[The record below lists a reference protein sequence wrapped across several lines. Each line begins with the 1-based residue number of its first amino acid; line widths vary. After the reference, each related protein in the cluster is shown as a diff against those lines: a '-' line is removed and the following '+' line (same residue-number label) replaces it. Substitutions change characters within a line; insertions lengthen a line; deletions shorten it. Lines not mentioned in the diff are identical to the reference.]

1 MELRY
6 EKAMEEYDL
15 SYADLSEDAK
25 TGVDGIK
32 DVLKG
37 IAMLEKR
44 GKKVTQKTINK
55 LKAMDKWVYYEILD
69 QVQGTDEN
77 EDEMPENPEE
87 VVDEIKE
94 QAQGSEQPKQLTE
107 GEKMGYEIDAE
118 LKKMFDSGKKEW
130 TIEEVKSAAKK
141 TYNILFDTYEEDAEN
156 GIKTSSYSLLE
167 KEKQKF
173 VISKN

>member
-94 QAQGSEQPKQLTE
+94 QAQGGEQPKQLTE
-107 GEKMGYEIDAE
+107 DEKKGYEIDAE

-130 TIEEVKSAAKK
+130 SIDEVKSAAKK
-141 TYNILFDTYEEDAEN
+141 TYNILFDTYEEDGEN
-156 GIKTSSYSLLE
+156 GIKTSNYSLLE
-167 KEKQKF
+167 TGEQTF